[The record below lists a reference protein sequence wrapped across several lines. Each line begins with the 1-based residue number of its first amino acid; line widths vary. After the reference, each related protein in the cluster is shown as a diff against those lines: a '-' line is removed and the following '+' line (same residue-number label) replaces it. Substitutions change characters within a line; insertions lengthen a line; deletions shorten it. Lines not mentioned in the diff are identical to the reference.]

1 MDHQQG
7 RSRFILLCP
16 TSLPPRYQ
24 VTGCGSDSLYNLEV
38 LMAASIGQLDRHVRG
53 WRLRHWI
60 KKQTSGRA
68 RRQAK
73 RYLDN
78 APVRSTKCYAD

>member
-1 MDHQQG
+1 
-7 RSRFILLCP
+7 
-16 TSLPPRYQ
+16 
-24 VTGCGSDSLYNLEV
+24 
-38 LMAASIGQLDRHVRG
+38 MAASIGQLDRHVRG

-78 APVRSTKCYAD
+78 APSAAPSATRINHT